1 MLSTTDISHKLKGLA
16 NFAGVFPVDSL
27 PPASLARRFQ
37 KINFVVNTDSSN
49 LPGTHWIAASYYGD
63 YTPVEIFDSFA
74 LTPPAAVQL
83 WCSRNASRHWI
94 SSKFCVQ
101 HPTAT
106 TCGLYCCQF
115 LTRRPLFSSMDDC
128 VNSLRV
134 YK

>member
-1 MLSTTDISHKLKGLA
+1 MLSTTDISHKLQGLS
-16 NFAGVFPVDSL
+16 NFVGVFPVDNL
-27 PPASLARRFQ
+27 PSSAARFQ
-37 KINFVVNTDSSN
+37 KINFVVNTDSGN
-49 LPGTHWIAASYYGD
+49 LPGTHWIAVWYNGD
-63 YTPVEIFDSFA
+63 NSPSEIFDSFA

-83 WCSRNASRHWI
+83 WCSRNASKHWI
-94 SSKFCVQ
+94 SSKFCIQ

-115 LTRRPLFSSMDDC
+115 LIRRPLFSSMDDC

>member
-1 MLSTTDISHKLKGLA
+1 MLSTTDISHKLQGLS
-16 NFAGVFPVDSL
+16 NFAGVFPVDNL
-27 PPASLARRFQ
+27 PSSAARFQ
-37 KINFVVNTDSSN
+37 KINFVVNTDSGN
-49 LPGTHWIAASYYGD
+49 LPGTHWIAVWYNGDNSAS
-63 YTPVEIFDSFA
+63 EIFDSFA

-83 WCSRNASRHWI
+83 WCSRNASRRWI

-115 LTRRPLFSSMDDC
+115 LTRRPLFSCMDDC